1 MFKPAKIE
9 TRRGRIPVSE
19 EARREARAGMGGEQ
33 TALAAGSPPM
43 PVAPVAP
50 IVAEVAPE
58 LPAPAAEVV
67 APVTPVGEGDVT
79 SSATAPAP
87 EVPDRRPRATKA
99 APAPVVA
106 TGPEQE
112 HSVKLSR
119 SVVRQ
124 IKLTLA
130 LLPSAPGSDNPANIK
145 QYLEMAHRLLDAQLR
160 KAGKLPPAAS
170 IRE

>member
-9 TRRGRIPVSE
+9 SRRGRIPVSE

-33 TALAAGSPPM
+33 TALAAGT
-43 PVAPVAP
+43 PVRLVAAAAPAVA
-50 IVAEVAPE
+50 AAAPE

-67 APVTPVGEGDVT
+67 APVADVT
-79 SSATAPAP
+79 AAPAAVATEAP
-87 EVPDRRPRATKA
+87 ARRPRVAKA
-99 APAPVVA
+99 APAPVVP

-119 SVVRQ
+119 SVVQQ

-130 LLPSAPGSDNPANIK
+130 LLPSAPDNDHPANIK

-160 KAGKLPPAAS
+160 KTGKLPPAANS
-170 IRE
+170 GG

>member
-33 TALAAGSPPM
+33 TALAAGSPVV
-43 PVAPVAP
+43 PVAPAAPVA
-50 IVAEVAPE
+50 AEVAPE
-58 LPAPAAEVV
+58 LPTPAAAVV
-67 APVTPVGEGDVT
+67 SVTPVGEGGGTHSVE
-79 SSATAPAP
+79 APAVVSAEAP
-87 EVPDRRPRATKA
+87 ARRPRAAKA
-99 APAPVVA
+99 TPAPVAA

-119 SVVRQ
+119 SVVQQ

-130 LLPSAPGSDNPANIK
+130 LLPSAPGNDNPANIK

-160 KAGKLPPAAS
+160 KAGKLPPA
-170 IRE
+170 

>member
-9 TRRGRIPVSE
+9 SRRGRIPVSE

-33 TALAAGSPPM
+33 TALAAGSPVV
-43 PVAPVAP
+43 PVAPAALVA
-50 IVAEVAPE
+50 AEVTQE
-58 LPAPAAEVV
+58 LPAPAAAV
-67 APVTPVGEGDVT
+67 ASATPVGEGV
-79 SSATAPAP
+79 ANPVKAPAVASAEAP
-87 EVPDRRPRATKA
+87 ARRPRATKV
-99 APAPVVA
+99 APAPVAA

-119 SVVRQ
+119 SVVQQ

-130 LLPSAPGSDNPANIK
+130 LLPSAPGNDNPANIK

-160 KAGKLPPAAS
+160 KAGKLPPV
-170 IRE
+170 

>member
-9 TRRGRIPVSE
+9 SRRGRIPVSE

-33 TALAAGSPPM
+33 TALAASTPVV
-43 PVAPVAP
+43 PVAPAAPVVAEAAP
-50 IVAEVAPE
+50 EPSAPVAEVAPPAVE
-58 LPAPAAEVV
+58 TAEAAPAPMAPAAVV
-67 APVTPVGEGDVT
+67 PAE
-79 SSATAPAP
+79 APA
-87 EVPDRRPRATKA
+87 RRPRATKA
-99 APAPVVA
+99 ALAPAVA

-119 SVVRQ
+119 SVVQQ

-130 LLPSAPGSDNPANIK
+130 LLPNAPDNPANIK

-160 KAGKLPPAAS
+160 KAGKLPPAPS
-170 IRE
+170 PGV

>member
-9 TRRGRIPVSE
+9 SRRGRIPVSE

-33 TALAAGSPPM
+33 TALAAGPPVASASPVVGEGVPESGA
-43 PVAPVAP
+43 PAAAVVAVAPVA
-50 IVAEVAPE
+50 EV
-58 LPAPAAEVV
+58 
-67 APVTPVGEGDVT
+67 
-79 SSATAPAP
+79 ATAPAAAP
-87 EVPDRRPRATKA
+87 VEAPSRRPRATKA
-99 APAPVVA
+99 AAPLVVV

-119 SVVRQ
+119 SVVQQ

-130 LLPSAPGSDNPANIK
+130 LLPSAPGNDNPANIK

-160 KAGKLPPAAS
+160 KAGKLPPTANPGG
-170 IRE
+170 